1 MTCQRLTDKMPAVAS
16 RRLDWSPEEAAHLA
30 DCTDCAAEWRVV
42 RAGAGVGQGV
52 TVDADAVA
60 VRVLQR
66 LRSEPVVRPW
76 KPLRW
81 VAGLAAAA
89 AVVALLW
96 PGRAPRPSGTELAA
110 PTALTVEVPGL
121 DALSEEGLGEVLES
135 MDAPWADVPTMD
147 SPSLHD
153 LDVRELEWMDRN
165 LET

>member
-1 MTCQRLTDKMPAVAS
+1 MTCQELSDKMPAVAS
-16 RRLDWSPEEAAHLA
+16 GRLAWTPEEAAHLA
-30 DCTDCAAEWRVV
+30 SCADCSAEWAVV
-42 RAGAGVGQGV
+42 RAGVTVGAAA

-60 VRVLQR
+60 ARVLDR
-66 LRSEPVVRPW
+66 LRHEPVVRPW

-89 AVVALLW
+89 AVAALLW
-96 PGRAPRPSGTELAA
+96 PGKAPRPTGAELTT

-121 DALSEEGLGEVLES
+121 DALGEEALGEVLQS
-135 MDAPWADVPTMD
+135 MDAPWTDVPTMD